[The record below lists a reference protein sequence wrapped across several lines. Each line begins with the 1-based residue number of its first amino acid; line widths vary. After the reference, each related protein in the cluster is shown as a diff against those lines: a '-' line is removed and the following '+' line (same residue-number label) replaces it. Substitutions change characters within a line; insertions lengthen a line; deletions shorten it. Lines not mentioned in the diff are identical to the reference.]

1 MESYLHIPLLNAAIH
16 AMHNEMMRILSS
28 KYSLNKLPQILNKKY
43 YIGDDVFFNIAC
55 NMVNHTP
62 KLITTT
68 IEVEAYIPDLS
79 ISEYMYRFILSNT
92 YIKNNDLISI
102 ANGTIQL
109 SIKDNYELD
118 RNILTDM
125 FVLYS
130 QITEPKEDF

>member
-1 MESYLHIPLLNAAIH
+1 MESYLHVPLLNAAIH

-43 YIGDDVFFNIAC
+43 DIGDDVFFNIAC

-62 KLITTT
+62 NLITTT
-68 IEVEAYIPDLS
+68 IEVKAYIPDLS
-79 ISEYMYRFILSNT
+79 ISEYMYRFIFSNT
-92 YIKNNDLISI
+92 YIKNNDLTSI

-109 SIKDNYELD
+109 SIKDDYELD

-130 QITEPKEDF
+130 RITEPKEDF

>member
-62 KLITTT
+62 NLITTT